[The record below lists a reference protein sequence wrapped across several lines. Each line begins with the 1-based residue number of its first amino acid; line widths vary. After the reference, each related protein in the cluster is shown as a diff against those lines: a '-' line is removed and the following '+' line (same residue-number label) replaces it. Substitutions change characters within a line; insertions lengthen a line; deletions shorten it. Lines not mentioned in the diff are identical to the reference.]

1 MRTAKKGE
9 PGKQAPG
16 PTIPGHQPADNAE
29 KRGVS
34 AFFGTWPGEETDS
47 QLDALLREIRNR

>member
-1 MRTAKKGE
+1 MRKAKKGE
-9 PGKQAPG
+9 PGKPPLG
-16 PTIPGHQPADNAE
+16 PTIPRHQPVNNAE